1 MDRSLPAVRAE
12 VRQGLGRSDC
22 GVGAGRR
29 FVARLASSYGYCG
42 WRPPPHNGLGRL
54 ALPRRID
61 PEVQR
66 ILYLHAGPLGQP
78 AWAVYVS
85 FMDPGNTPAEPKPHL
100 LVIDDDAELCAML
113 VEYLTPEGFV
123 TSTALS
129 GTEGL
134 EVLGRVPVDLVILDV
149 MLPQRSGFEV
159 LRRIRAVSRVPV
171 IMLTAR
177 GEEVD
182 RVVGL
187 ELGADDYLA
196 KPFSPREL
204 VARIRAVLRRVPGE
218 AAGHS
223 GVILW
228 GPLRLDLRAH
238 RAHAGEQ
245 DLELTSAE
253 LRILELLVRADTRTV
268 TRDELMAQA
277 LGRRL
282 LPTDRSLDTHVSNLR
297 RKIARF
303 TDLVSVQSVRG
314 AGYAL
319 TLPAARPAS
328 AAPAD

>member
-1 MDRSLPAVRAE
+1 VEP
-12 VRQGLGRSDC
+12 
-22 GVGAGRR
+22 
-29 FVARLASSYGYCG
+29 SSSQ
-42 WRPPPHNGLGRL
+42 N
-54 ALPRRID
+54 
-61 PEVQR
+61 
-66 ILYLHAGPLGQP
+66 
-78 AWAVYVS
+78 
-85 FMDPGNTPAEPKPHL
+85 EPKPTL
-100 LVIDDDAELCAML
+100 LIIDDDQELCAML
-113 VEYLTPEGFV
+113 VEYLGPEGFI
-123 TSTALS
+123 TSTAAS
-129 GTEGL
+129 GPAGL
-134 EVLGRVPVDLVILDV
+134 EELARSSVDLVILDV
-149 MLPQRSGFEV
+149 MLPQLSGFEV

-187 ELGADDYLA
+187 EMGADDYLP

-204 VARIRAVLRRVPGE
+204 VARIRAVMRRIPGE
-218 AAGHS
+218 GAAAS
-223 GVILW
+223 GLIVW

-238 RAHAGEQ
+238 RAHAGES

-297 RKIARF
+297 RKIARC
-303 TDLVSVQSVRG
+303 TDRVNVQSVRG

-319 TLPAARPAS
+319 TLVAARTVS
-328 AAPAD
+328 AAPSD